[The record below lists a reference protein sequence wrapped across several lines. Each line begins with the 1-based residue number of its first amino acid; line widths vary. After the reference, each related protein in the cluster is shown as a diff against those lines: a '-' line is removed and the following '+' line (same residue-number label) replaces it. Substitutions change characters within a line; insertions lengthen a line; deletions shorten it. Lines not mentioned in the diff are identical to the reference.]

1 MVAAPFAYV
10 PGFLVKIHQC
20 IAIRHLL
27 FLVAKHNTWSNLY
40 SLCFQLTKKYIR
52 YEPMVEELAKAFT
65 ELPVADI
72 SAVVLANNDHDD
84 NELSN
89 TYWRRPR

>member
-1 MVAAPFAYV
+1 
-10 PGFLVKIHQC
+10 
-20 IAIRHLL
+20 
-27 FLVAKHNTWSNLY
+27 
-40 SLCFQLTKKYIR
+40 
-52 YEPMVEELAKAFT
+52 MVEELAKAFT